1 MSSSL
6 VESSIPSHAPDPY
19 KSRRPPYS
27 EDAEQAV
34 IAAMLMDADA
44 IMRATEYVDDTMF
57 YREGHRRM
65 FRAMVSVSERGEIV
79 DPLTL
84 AATNF
89 RPNERVKLLLSAPPV
104 SSSRTVR
111 AGVRGRF
118 RVVFR
123 VAVGRCDSVVVQ
135 AIGARGSRAT
145 FHRDAPDCIE
155 P

>member
-1 MSSSL
+1 MKAPLYAWRYRAKSPTPNAEDRWHHAQVKLLALIGIAL
-6 VESSIPSHAPDPY
+6 VSGGAAKPAL
-19 KSRRPPYS
+19 RP
-27 EDAEQAV
+27 
-34 IAAMLMDADA
+34 
-44 IMRATEYVDDTMF
+44 VDL
-57 YREGHRRM
+57 
-65 FRAMVSVSERGEIV
+65 

-84 AATNF
+84 SATGF
-89 RPNERVKLLLSAPPV
+89 RANERVKLLLSAPPV
-104 SSSRTVR
+104 SSTRTVR

-123 VAVGRCDSVVVQ
+123 IGVGRCDSVVVQ

>member
-1 MSSSL
+1 MILYMRRAIAPGGQDRWHHGGVKLLALLGIAL
-6 VESSIPSHAPDPY
+6 VSGGAAKPAL
-19 KSRRPPYS
+19 RP
-27 EDAEQAV
+27 
-34 IAAMLMDADA
+34 
-44 IMRATEYVDDTMF
+44 VDL
-57 YREGHRRM
+57 
-65 FRAMVSVSERGEIV
+65 

-84 AATNF
+84 SATGF
-89 RPNERVKLLLSAPPV
+89 RANERVKLLLSAPPV

-123 VAVGRCDSVVVQ
+123 IAVGRCDSVVVQ

-145 FHRDAPDCIE
+145 FRRDAPDCVE